1 MDLAVETPARCSV
14 YHRRRPE
21 GTPLYRAVQD
31 HVETY
36 LALAREGHEDDEG
49 VPGYVEGEFRRYLEC
64 GILAHGFARA
74 RCGACGHD
82 FLIAF
87 SCKSRGV
94 CPSCNAR
101 RMAET
106 AAHLVDQV
114 FPPLPVRQWVLSV
127 PKRLRYFL
135 QRDSEALGAVLHIL
149 LRVIEARLRE
159 RSGCPGG
166 RLGAVS
172 FVQRFGSTLNAHV
185 HFHCC
190 VIDGVFVGGAAG
202 QAQFAEAAVLTP
214 EDLAAVQQ
222 QVRARV
228 LRWFARAGHLDAAD
242 ARDMASWDHGGGF
255 SLDASVRIE
264 GADRAGLERLLRYC
278 ARPPFALERL
288 EQASDE
294 ELVYRFDKP
303 QPDGH
308 TQLRLTPLELI
319 DRLAALIPPPR
330 LHRHRYHGVLA
341 SNAPLRPQLTA
352 LARQAPAPLP
362 EAAPAPHAPERSP
375 AHYLWARLL
384 ARIYALL
391 PLRCTLCGGEMRIIA
406 FVSARPAIHSILT
419 YLGQPTAPPE
429 VAPARGPPLW
439 EQAAPCHGD
448 DIPVP
453 VPEYVFDQRVS
464 W

>member
-1 MDLAVETPARCSV
+1 
-14 YHRRRPE
+14 
-21 GTPLYRAVQD
+21 VQD

-36 LALAREGHEDDEG
+36 LALAREGHDDGEG

-74 RCGACGHD
+74 RCGECGHD

-87 SCKSRGV
+87 SCKGRGV

-127 PKRLRYFL
+127 PKRLRHFL

-149 LRVIEARLRE
+149 LRVIEARLRQ

-172 FVQRFGSTLNAHV
+172 FVQRFGSALNAHV

-190 VIDGVFVGGAAG
+190 VIDGVIAVGEDG
-202 QAQFAEAAVLTP
+202 QVHFAEAAALAP

-228 LRWFARAGHLDAAD
+228 LRWFARAGHLDPAD
-242 ARDMASWDHGGGF
+242 ARDMAGWHHGGGF
-255 SLDASVRIE
+255 SLDASVKIE
-264 GADRAGLERLLRYC
+264 GPDRSGLERLLRYC

-288 EQASDE
+288 EQLGDDQLLS
-294 ELVYRFDKP
+294 RFAKP
-303 QPDGH
+303 LPDGR
-308 TQLRLTPLELI
+308 TELRLTPLELI
-319 DRLAALIPPPR
+319 ERLAALIPPPR
-330 LHRHRYHGVLA
+330 IHRHRYHGVLA
-341 SNAPLRPQLTA
+341 PNAPLRAQVTA
-352 LARQAPAPLP
+352 LAPQPPAPLP
-362 EAAPAPHAPERSP
+362 EVAHAPHAPAR
-375 AHYLWARLL
+375 YLWAALL
-384 ARIYALL
+384 ARIYEIMPLL
-391 PLRCTLCGGEMRIIA
+391 CPYCAGPVRIIA
-406 FVSARPAIHSILT
+406 FLTEPA
-419 YLGQPTAPPE
+419 
-429 VAPARGPPLW
+429 
-439 EQAAPCHGD
+439 
-448 DIPVP
+448 
-453 VPEYVFDQRVS
+453 
-464 W
+464 